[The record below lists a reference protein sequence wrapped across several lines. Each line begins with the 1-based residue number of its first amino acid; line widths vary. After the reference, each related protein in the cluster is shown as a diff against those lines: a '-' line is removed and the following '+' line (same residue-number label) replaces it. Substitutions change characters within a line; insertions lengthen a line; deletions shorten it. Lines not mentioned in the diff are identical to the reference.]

1 MRAIRWAASSLNE
14 LCINGLHEAATMT
27 GWLLAPVTPRSSA
40 NKPNQVV
47 VGAAHT
53 RTHTRCAHTLRTH
66 TLFMQYLAVCLWAAS
81 AGLFLLTDKQ
91 QLLPGFVDNGS
102 ACWRARCA
110 RPICQHTQ
118 KSLIANTH
126 SRRWKSLSINIGNHT
141 HTHTQVAEGSQ
152 LHAGSLLNAA
162 VTRWIKRSR

>member
-53 RTHTRCAHTLRTH
+53 HTLRTH
-66 TLFMQYLAVCLWAAS
+66 TA
-81 AGLFLLTDKQ
+81 
-91 QLLPGFVDNGS
+91 
-102 ACWRARCA
+102 
-110 RPICQHTQ
+110 
-118 KSLIANTH
+118 
-126 SRRWKSLSINIGNHT
+126 HT
-141 HTHTQVAEGSQ
+141 HLVYAISVRLSVGC
-152 LHAGSLLNAA
+152 LCRSLLAY
-162 VTRWIKRSR
+162 

>member
-1 MRAIRWAASSLNE
+1 MRVIRWAAARLNE

-47 VGAAHT
+47 VGAAD
-53 RTHTRCAHTLRTH
+53 THTHTHTHTLSTH

-81 AGLFLLTDKQ
+81 AGLYLLADKQ

-102 ACWRARCA
+102 ACWRAQAHGEGTTRSACVST
-110 RPICQHTQ
+110 HTE
-118 KSLIANTH
+118 SLLTQMEEFEYKH
-126 SRRWKSLSINIGNHT
+126 RQLHT
-141 HTHTQVAEGSQ
+141 HTHTQVSRG
-152 LHAGSLLNAA
+152 LAA
-162 VTRWIKRSR
+162 SRREFVKCCSHPVD